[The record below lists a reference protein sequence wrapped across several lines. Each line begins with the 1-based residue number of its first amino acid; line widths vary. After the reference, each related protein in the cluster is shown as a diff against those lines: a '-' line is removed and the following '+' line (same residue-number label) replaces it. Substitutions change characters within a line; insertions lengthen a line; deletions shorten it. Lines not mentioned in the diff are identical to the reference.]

1 MELGVIQWRWQRLSR
16 EGALRLISSLWPGKR
31 GSEAGVEERS
41 FRGRETTCPYGVGT
55 TGSVGL
61 ALSREGPQGKD
72 ILGQKRRRGEEHNLS
87 WELQVTAFG
96 VGSPYLRRGSRG
108 SGRNAGWVYITDRFR
123 WQVRESRLRYHVL
136 SILCQKEYAK
146 TFGLHISCWEIL
158 AFIINFSLNIFRPEY
173 SSPPATH
180 PSPASLWLWNT
191 WLNFAINVCFHLSGF
206 SPLWLKKSTKMKI
219 LKKTQT
225 HTKENL
231 TEKPLLLWDGTVK
244 FCLEF
249 TSSFKLSDPRCVF
262 SN

>member
-1 MELGVIQWRWQRLSR
+1 MPPW
-16 EGALRLISSLWPGKR
+16 LRAWSPWEFTFKVLYKWPCLWWSP
-31 GSEAGVEERS
+31 RS
-41 FRGRETTCPYGVGT
+41 PMGM
-55 TGSVGL
+55 
-61 ALSREGPQGKD
+61 
-72 ILGQKRRRGEEHNLS
+72 H
-87 WELQVTAFG
+87 
-96 VGSPYLRRGSRG
+96 
-108 SGRNAGWVYITDRFR
+108 RF
-123 WQVRESRLRYHVL
+123 LNT
-136 SILCQKEYAK
+136 ILCQKEYAK